1 MYVAF
6 ALKRIDKYETPKGHH
21 GSQGFN
27 KSKMYTSRLKKS

>member
-6 ALKRIDKYETPKGHH
+6 ALKRIDKYETPMGHH

-27 KSKMYTSRLKKS
+27 KSKMYISPFQMS